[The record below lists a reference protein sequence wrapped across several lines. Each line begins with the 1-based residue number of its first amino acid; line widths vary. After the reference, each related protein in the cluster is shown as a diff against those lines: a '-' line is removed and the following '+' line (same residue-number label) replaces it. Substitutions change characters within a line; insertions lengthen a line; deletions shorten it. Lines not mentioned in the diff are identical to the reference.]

1 MLKITRY
8 LFGLMKGDITS
19 YEKLLSS
26 DGQQNRNKP
35 HLIHYFQ
42 QVKKKIYVAVSTQT
56 RVHKTNKNEKTEK
69 Q

>member
-1 MLKITRY
+1 
-8 LFGLMKGDITS
+8 MKGDITF

-42 QVKKKIYVAVSTQT
+42 QIKKDFCDCFHTDACS
-56 RVHKTNKNEKTEK
+56 
-69 Q
+69 